1 MSYSKYHADKNPL
14 SPGRVYGLSSSAT
27 ENKPSGKVFD
37 VMHGQDDYNITHYV
51 TEKGHGMTRMTPKKG
66 YNKETGK
73 FEGLQPIYTMLDQSN
88 PKAFTTS
95 MTKEQFIDNLSR
107 GKKTSKGRLKF
118 HKMDERPN
126 LVITGGTKGF
136 DDIL

>member
-107 GKKTSKGRLKF
+107 GKKNK
-118 HKMDERPN
+118 
-126 LVITGGTKGF
+126 
-136 DDIL
+136 